1 MTRNRH
7 LFWKLGVAVLS
18 LTAAVSVYCF
28 ARINP
33 PEIFLPFQATNHVL
47 ASFDDIFGSA
57 PSFFYTLALGLVVGV
72 GASSHISAKL
82 HVLIWTGLC
91 SSLEL
96 TQIPVLSKALMTS
109 LPGMLPEQAWQLVG
123 PYWQRGIFDPVDL
136 LATLFGGLIALSL
149 VTRLPTDKNH
159 AVR

>member
-1 MTRNRH
+1 
-7 LFWKLGVAVLS
+7 
-18 LTAAVSVYCF
+18 
-28 ARINP
+28 
-33 PEIFLPFQATNHVL
+33 
-47 ASFDDIFGSA
+47 
-57 PSFFYTLALGLVVGV
+57 
-72 GASSHISAKL
+72 
-82 HVLIWTGLC
+82 
-91 SSLEL
+91 LEL